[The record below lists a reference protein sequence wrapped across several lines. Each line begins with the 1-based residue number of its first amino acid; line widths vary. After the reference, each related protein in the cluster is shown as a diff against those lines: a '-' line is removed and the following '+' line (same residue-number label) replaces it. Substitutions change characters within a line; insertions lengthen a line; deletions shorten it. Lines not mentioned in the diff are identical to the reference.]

1 MKNTQLVCGLFASL
15 LLHSAQAEVRDF
27 SAEMPGRGS
36 PPPRAVMLALWQGL
50 AADDRQGVQH
60 CLQADQQPS
69 RAWMRYFRFFPVR
82 LNADA
87 APDYIVLPS
96 TKPYC
101 GELYGAHIAAAWAV
115 LGGKSPRL
123 VYQDRMDSLRL
134 LPAVEGWR
142 VLQQENF
149 SAAGAEVFR
158 TEWRYQQSRYQ
169 PWRCLIIDHAQRRQ
183 QQVVCSTP

>member
-27 SAEMPGRGS
+27 SAEMPGQGVT
-36 PPPRAVMLALWQGL
+36 PPRVVMLALWRGL
-50 AADDRQGVQH
+50 ATDDRQSVQH
-60 CLQADQQPS
+60 CLQDDRQPS
-69 RAWMRYFRFFPVR
+69 RARMRYFRFFPVR

-87 APDYIVLPS
+87 VPDYIVLPATS
-96 TKPYC
+96 PYC
-101 GELYGAHIAAAWAV
+101 SGLYGAHIAGVWAV

-123 VYQDRMDSLRL
+123 VYQDRVDSLRL
-134 LPAVEGWR
+134 LPAVGGWR

-158 TEWRYQQSRYQ
+158 TEWRYRQSRYQ

-183 QQVVCSTP
+183 QQVACSTP